1 MGTAASRDHAKLPFG
16 YTHSRKDHSCNTS
29 SVSRRRLASRLL
41 RTSDTVSVT
50 PFPVDNSASSSS
62 APSIPFAEHYITI
75 NNNINNTSLPPNGSH
90 SSTIQH
96 SSYTIPPNNSHNNYN
111 NHNHS
116 NQNNDH
122 HGGHNN
128 LNQTDLS
135 TQVDISSAG
144 TAFSGTQWGASG
156 AHHPAGTPMEAPSS
170 SLSLSPDYAQEPRSA
185 TETRSHTE
193 HTHAHAHYHSH
204 GSKADLASNSSVGS
218 LAWSSSNHAMTNLDL
233 VHANHL
239 HTHNHNS
246 HSHSHNH
253 NHNHA
258 HNHQGCSC
266 AQGSSYSSFVQGSST
281 SLSIQRHKQLGQS
294 RVQTSDM
301 DIISALGIADRPY
314 ESSSYTFFGG
324 SSPPSA
330 TRTSLGHHHQQQ
342 QQQQQQSPLHHK
354 ELFTLSRTRANDMD
368 ETGASHPRPP
378 TNPFQQYHK
387 GKALSYEIK
396 DDEDDQ
402 DDEVDGDNYVY
413 GHDGDAQSILD
424 EELDFLSP
432 IPFSELPSLTNIGL
446 CSQNIVKLSSNIR
459 FLGSATC
466 VQICCNE
473 LSRIPVEI
481 GYLRNLTLLDLSK
494 NCLTSLP
501 ESIMYL
507 SKLVDLKLSFNMLE
521 SIPAGIGCLT
531 KLATLSLDSNRL
543 KAIPPQIGLIKGL
556 VNLDLSENPITVLPA
571 EIGKLQ
577 YLRHIK
583 LDNCPL
589 VEEFSHSPLHS
600 PPTLL
605 ELAARVL
612 VRHSVPI
619 PPMISPHLKGYLD
632 SAGSCSYCDGPY
644 FDSLVKRGKMIEKG
658 EMIIPLEYTLCQP
671 HWNTE
676 LERVKLL
683 FCPRPITSPPPKS
696 ATTLA
701 VPPLP
706 AFMPRSGTPSKKRH
720 AKSASTS
727 GVSMDPPLGTS
738 RGPLPPPRKNTLEGG
753 RERPLSMIGS
763 RLSMFLKRGDRDSMM
778 SSSASLGQ
786 PLPTITV
793 EAPGSSSRPAPERS
807 ATSGSLGGSFLS
819 RTGKHR
825 RPLSLGSAL

>member
-1 MGTAASRDHAKLPFG
+1 MGTAVSRDHAKLPFG
-16 YTHSRKDHSCNTS
+16 YTHARKDHSCNNS
-29 SVSRRRLASRLL
+29 SVSRRRLARLL
-41 RTSDTVSVT
+41 RTNDTVSVT
-50 PFPVDNSASSSS
+50 PFPVDNASSS
-62 APSIPFAEHYITI
+62 PSIPAVEYNHNHNHDHNHI
-75 NNNINNTSLPPNGSH
+75 NISLPPNGGHPSTTQSNYTFQTSNH
-90 SSTIQH
+90 S
-96 SSYTIPPNNSHNNYN
+96 
-111 NHNHS
+111 NHNH
-116 NQNNDH
+116 NDLD
-122 HGGHNN
+122 GHN
-128 LNQTDLS
+128 QADLA
-135 TQVDISSAG
+135 QVDISGTGAG
-144 TAFSGTQWGASG
+144 TGTGTGVGTQLELPPESGTPIVAS
-156 AHHPAGTPMEAPSS
+156 TS
-170 SLSLSPDYAQEPRSA
+170 SPDSDSQEARFRA
-185 TETRSHTE
+185 VATRSHTHGHAQE
-193 HTHAHAHYHSH
+193 HTQAHAHAHSYSH
-204 GSKADLASNSSVGS
+204 GSKADLASNSSAGS
-218 LAWSSSNHAMTNLDL
+218 LVRSSSNHAAMTNLDL
-233 VHANHL
+233 AHANQG
-239 HTHNHNS
+239 N
-246 HSHSHNH
+246 HNH
-253 NHNHA
+253 NHNYSH
-258 HNHQGCSC
+258 GSS
-266 AQGSSYSSFVQGSST
+266 AQGSSYSSFVQGSSS
-281 SLSIQRHKQLGQS
+281 SLSIPRHKQLGQS
-294 RVQTSDM
+294 
-301 DIISALGIADRPY
+301 
-314 ESSSYTFFGG
+314 
-324 SSPPSA
+324 PPS
-330 TRTSLGHHHQQQ
+330 GHHQQPHQ
-342 QQQQQQSPLHHK
+342 PSLHLHK
-354 ELFTLSRTRANDMD
+354 DLFTSLPRLTSDMD
-368 ETGASHPRPP
+368 ETGASHPHPIPLSLPP
-378 TNPFQQYHK
+378 TNTNPFLQYHK

-396 DDEDDQ
+396 DDEHRDQ
-402 DDEVDGDNYVY
+402 DQDEDTDGDNYGY
-413 GHDGDAQSILD
+413 GYDGDAQSILD
-424 EELDFLSP
+424 EELDLLSP

-446 CSQNIVKLSSNIR
+446 CSQGIVKLSSNIR

-494 NCLTSLP
+494 NSLTSLP

-531 KLATLSLDSNRL
+531 KLAALSLDSNRL
-543 KAIPPQIGLIKGL
+543 ESIPVQIGLIKGL
-556 VNLDLSENPITVLPA
+556 VNLDLSDNPIAVLPA

-658 EMIIPLEYTLCQP
+658 EMIIPLEYTLCMP

-696 ATTLA
+696 APTLLA
-701 VPPLP
+701 APPLP
-706 AFMPRSGTPSKKRH
+706 AFMPHPGTPSKKKH

-727 GVSMDPPLGTS
+727 GVPMAPMEPSTS
-738 RGPLPPPRKNTLEGG
+738 RGPTPLPRKNTLEGS
-753 RERPLSMIGS
+753 RERPLSLIGN
-763 RLSMFLKRGDRDSMM
+763 RLSMLLRPRGDRNSMM
-778 SSSASLGQ
+778 ASSSSTSLGQ

-793 EAPGSSSRPAPERS
+793 DAPAGPSSRPAPERA
-807 ATSGSLGGSFLS
+807 ATSGSLGLGGAFS